1 MVDNK
6 YKGGLTNANN
16 SIYLRR
22 MIDEHGVKLREFNDE
37 IYEAF
42 GEAAAAV
49 SEEAAAHSDL
59 ANRIYQSFLAARSNV
74 GGWMKLADVGY
85 STKRNTVL
93 GL

>member
-1 MVDNK
+1 
-6 YKGGLTNANN
+6 
-16 SIYLRR
+16 
-22 MIDEHGVKLREFNDE
+22 MIVEHGVKLREFNDE

-42 GEAAAAV
+42 GKAAAEV
-49 SEEAAAHSDL
+49 QKEAAAHSDL
-59 ANRIYQSFLAARSNV
+59 ANRIYQSFLAARTNV